1 MTVAEAADVA
11 NGAFSAPLAGE
22 PARVKVSHYWPP
34 LGGVNCFR
42 FVAGECLSPTASG
55 APWQE
60 WVGTGAAC
68 VPEWPFGTTFTL
80 PGGETFTCV
89 DRGGAIKTGA
99 DGLPWVD
106 LLVKTAPVPFGAVVE
121 VRVVRP

>member
-1 MTVAEAADVA
+1 VAAVDLVTIDPAPAV
-11 NGAFSAPLAGE
+11 GAVV
-22 PARVKVSHYWPP
+22 RVKVSHYWPA

-42 FVAGECLSPTASG
+42 FVGGQCISPTASG

-60 WVGTGAAC
+60 WVGRGAAC

-80 PGGETFTCV
+80 PGGEVFTCV
-89 DRGGAIKTGA
+89 DRGGAIVTGA

-106 LLVKTAPVPFGAVVE
+106 LLVQHAPVPFGTVLP
-121 VRVVRP
+121 VRVVAPRP